1 MSQAIRRPLRTDA
14 VRVIGAGLAG
24 CEAAL
29 QLANAGVDVELFEM
43 KPAKRTPAQV
53 SDHFAELVCSN
64 SFRSNN
70 VHNAVGL
77 IKEEMRRADGQLVA
91 LAEKARVPAGDA
103 LAVDREQFATLVE
116 GAIFAHPRIKV
127 IASEVQ
133 ALWDDDIA
141 TIVATGPLTS
151 DALSTDIA
159 RIIGRERLAFYDAIA
174 PIIDAESIEYSD
186 TFFESRWGKGEG
198 ADYLNCPLTKEQY
211 ELFVQ
216 GLIAADQAHEKP
228 FEKLHYFEGCLPI
241 EEMARRGKET
251 LRFGPFKPV
260 GLTDPRDGRRPYA
273 VLQLRKEDVHG
284 TAYNLVGC
292 QTRMLQ
298 GRQREV
304 FGVIPALKFAKFLRY
319 GAIHR
324 NTYLDSPAVLDDNF
338 ALRREDGSFQNVF
351 FAGQITGVEGYVESM
366 ACGLLV
372 SHAVRQVM
380 AKRSFVSP
388 PDTTALGGLYR
399 HTRGVLRA
407 FNDQKYVP
415 SNVTWSMVKP
425 DDAPPTK
432 KKDKDEKRERL
443 VTRALAD
450 LSLWLSLK

>member
-1 MSQAIRRPLRTDA
+1 MTARRVLRGDA
-14 VRVIGAGLAG
+14 VRVVGAGLAG

-29 QLANAGVDVELFEM
+29 QLANAGLRVDLYEM
-43 KPAKRTPAQV
+43 KPNKRTPAQV

-70 VHNAVGL
+70 IHNAVGL
-77 IKEEMRRADGQLVA
+77 IKEEMRRSGGFLVA
-91 LAEKARVPAGDA
+91 MAETAKVPAGDA
-103 LAVDREQFATLVE
+103 LAVDREQFAGLVE
-116 GAIFAHPRIKV
+116 GAIFADPLITVHKN
-127 IASEVQ
+127 EVER
-133 ALWDDDIA
+133 LWDDDTA

-151 DALSTDIA
+151 DALSADIA

-174 PIIDAESIEYSD
+174 PILDAESIDLSE

-198 ADYLNCPLTKEQY
+198 ADYLNCPLTKDQY
-211 ELFVQ
+211 IAFVQ

-241 EEMARRGKET
+241 EEMARRGEET

-284 TAYNLVGC
+284 SAYNLVGC

-304 FGVIPALKFAKFLRY
+304 FGIIPALKNARFLRY

-324 NTYLDSPAVLDDNF
+324 NTYLDSPAVLDDAFSLKSENG
-338 ALRREDGSFQNVF
+338 AYQNVF

-372 SHAVRQVM
+372 SHAVRDVIAQKPFK
-380 AKRSFVSP
+380 APS
-388 PDTTALGGLYR
+388 DATALGGLYR
-399 HTRGVLRA
+399 HTRGTLRA
-407 FNDQKYVP
+407 FADQKYVP
-415 SNVTWSMVKP
+415 SNITWSMIRP

-432 KKDKDEKRERL
+432 KKNKDEKRERL
-443 VTRALAD
+443 VSRALGELGA
-450 LSLWLSLK
+450 WK